1 MTKRYHHNWDSIP
14 RALPPRYFVYFLNFF
29 FFFFF
34 FPQLI
39 YSVLF
44 FSRYIGS
51 RLIANFGTFY
61 LPFYPTPHKSWIIPF
76 GKSGMPWIRLSFTYC
91 RSCLRTFL
99 YNPAPLYVFSLFSC
113 NVAMKAVVLCHIH
126 RNHAR
131 ALFFGFCY
139 ALACSIAAAAI
150 SPCYMPSC
158 CCLQGVI
165 AAGRF
170 LELGTIILRIPLLT
184 GIIFS
189 FLQHPI
195 CIAQIL
201 NCHYRKY
208 SANNISEVCSL

>member
-1 MTKRYHHNWDSIP
+1 MTKRYHHNWIVYLEPCLLDISLTCFFLFSFFSIDLL
-14 RALPPRYFVYFLNFF
+14 RLFF
-29 FFFFF
+29 
-34 FPQLI
+34 
-39 YSVLF
+39 SF

-61 LPFYPTPHKSWIIPF
+61 LPSYPTQVLDYSLWEIWDALDPLILHI
-76 GKSGMPWIRLSFTYC
+76 LSIMLTNVSVQPC
-91 RSCLRTFL
+91 TFICF
-99 YNPAPLYVFSLFSC
+99 FSLFSC
-113 NVAMKAVVLCHIH
+113 NAVMKAVVLCHIH

-131 ALFFGFCY
+131 ALFLGFCY

-150 SPCYMPSC
+150 SPCYMAS

-165 AAGRF
+165 AAGRY
-170 LELGTIILRIPLLT
+170 LELGTIILRISLLT